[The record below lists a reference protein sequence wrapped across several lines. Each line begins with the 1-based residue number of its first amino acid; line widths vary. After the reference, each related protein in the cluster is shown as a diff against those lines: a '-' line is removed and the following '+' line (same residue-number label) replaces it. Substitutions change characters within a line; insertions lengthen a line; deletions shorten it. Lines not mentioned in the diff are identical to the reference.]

1 MIGFGE
7 SVIGMEA
14 SSIVLKVDALF
25 LGVAIVL
32 EELDLLGVLGVLVG
46 EVFNFFE
53 GCWGAKA
60 EN

>member
-1 MIGFGE
+1 
-7 SVIGMEA
+7 MEA